1 MENKARLHPL
11 IATAAV
17 AVILASAVATAVFLG
32 WLPRSESASS
42 GSPGTAVVETA
53 PAAGTTSPETA
64 TPAPKPTVRA
74 EAPVKPKPVAAK
86 PKPKPE
92 PAPAEVATE
101 SQPAMAAEPEPAAV
115 PPVCGNCGVVEFVHP
130 LEEPAAPGAG
140 MIGTVVGG
148 VVGGL
153 VGNQVG
159 SGDGK
164 KLATAAGAVGGAM
177 AGRHLEQSRRGQAV
191 IYEIGVRF
199 EDGRLQTFTQNTPPS
214 VRAGQRVRVTAG
226 TVFPE

>member
-1 MENKARLHPL
+1 MDTHERRLHPL
-11 IATAAV
+11 VAAAAV
-17 AVILASAVATAVFLG
+17 SVILASTVGAAVFMG
-32 WLPRSESASS
+32 WLPRSDSAS
-42 GSPGTAVVETA
+42 PDVPPAQVVEAA
-53 PAAGTTSPETA
+53 PEAA
-64 TPAPKPTVRA
+64 TPAPTPKPSVRA
-74 EAPVKPKPVAAK
+74 EAPAK
-86 PKPKPE
+86 PKPAATKPKPQ
-92 PAPAEVATE
+92 PAPAPVETAIE
-101 SQPAMAAEPEPAAV
+101 PQPVTAAAPAPAAAA
-115 PPVCGNCGVVEFVHP
+115 PVCGNCGVVEFVQP

-153 VGNQVG
+153 LGNQVG

-177 AGRHLEQSRRGQAV
+177 AGRRIEQSRGGQATS
-191 IYEIGVRF
+191 YEIGVRF